1 MNLYSSDTLYIPIEP
16 VPSIIAVTVDN
27 ALEFPLR
34 LSCVPCCNKNIMY
47 KNCVFNRGQ
56 RNKTVAFP

>member
-1 MNLYSSDTLYIPIEP
+1 MLDVYNSDTSYIPIEP

-34 LSCVPCCNKNIMY
+34 LSCVPCCNTDIM
-47 KNCVFNRGQ
+47 
-56 RNKTVAFP
+56 